1 MLALDIHPR
10 NRCECYT
17 EFPRSFKESLKK
29 GEGAHHM
36 EQQNFICYNLEGLPN
51 AANTWKSPNPVILFK
66 AHMPKK
72 IKAEVDVFILTDGKL
87 VLPIPS

>member
-1 MLALDIHPR
+1 
-10 NRCECYT
+10 
-17 EFPRSFKESLKK
+17 
-29 GEGAHHM
+29 M

-66 AHMPKK
+66 AHTPKKK

-87 VLPIPS
+87 VLPIPSSHPLSHVYFKC